1 MKSQLPGLGALRRA
15 AMDAFM
21 VENGFTIWRNSYYTI
36 RYKNGARWTIYV
48 SRPDDEGLGGGYTTG
63 YFEDVD
69 PLGLQR
75 RLTHFNHGFAYRAT
89 LATVG
94 EEIDQLFEPWATL
107 PDPEQIAS
115 AEQRYYHF
123 IGAISL
129 HGFGGGITMLK
140 GHDGTL
146 KSIIRSPT
154 VTGEINSE
162 LTQITNNLSTLNGHG
177 ISSFKDGFLQQFKP
191 VLLSLLE
198 SAFQLGST
206 IGIEWGLSALT
217 FNHILNLLDEAQ
229 KTFAAASQ
237 GSQRELDMEFA
248 LMKDAVT
255 FAGPFPLEALE
266 QTYRDTTPSFTIPK
280 PSSLDTDPPLYGSY
294 SAILAALRRKLEEL
308 NRQYQDAEQQLAER
322 YTSVARELATDDTR
336 YAVSLHAITLAPR
349 GEDEVQLDEYR
360 MKEVTDSLQVIRDE
374 LFRGSALANEIGF
387 GTALVRDARL
397 GLGGNGPSAQFH
409 QALWALLDRLKALA
423 DDTEISRHNLRLWHA
438 ALQDADATAVAD
450 LEALARELE
459 SLAIS
464 PPTGTSSTFPP
475 LPPHLRMD

>member
-1 MKSQLPGLGALRRA
+1 
-15 AMDAFM
+15 MDAFM
-21 VENGFTIWRNSYYTI
+21 VENGFTIWRNSYYTT
-36 RYKNGARWTIYV
+36 RYKNGALWTIYV

-63 YFEDVD
+63 YYEDVD
-69 PLGLQR
+69 PLGIQR

-89 LATVG
+89 LTTVR
-94 EEIDQLFEPWATL
+94 EEIDQLFEPWTTL

-140 GHDGTL
+140 GYDGTL
-146 KSIIRSPT
+146 KSIMRSPT
-154 VTGEINSE
+154 VTGEIRSE

-177 ISSFKDGFLQQFKP
+177 ISSFKNGFLRQFKP

-198 SAFQLGST
+198 AALQLGST

-217 FNHILNLLDEAQ
+217 FNHILALLDEAQ
-229 KTFAAASQ
+229 KTFIAASQ
-237 GSQRELDMEFA
+237 GSQRELDMEFE
-248 LMKDAVT
+248 LLHDAVT

-266 QTYRDTTPSFTIPK
+266 QLHQPTPLAFSIPK
-280 PSSLDTDPPLYGSY
+280 PSSPDADPPLYGSY
-294 SAILAALRRKLEEL
+294 SAILAALRRNLEEL
-308 NRQYQDAEQQLAER
+308 NKQYRDAEQQLAER
-322 YTSVARELATDDTR
+322 YTSVARDLATDATR
-336 YAVSLHAITLAPR
+336 YAVSLHAVTLAPR
-349 GEDEVQLDEYR
+349 GEAEVQLDEYR

-374 LFRGSALANEIGF
+374 LFRGSALANETGF

-397 GLGGNGPSAQFH
+397 GLGGNGPSSQFH
-409 QALWALLDRLKALA
+409 QALWVLLDRLKALA
-423 DDTEISRHNLRLWHA
+423 DDTEISRHNLQLWHA
-438 ALQDADATAVAD
+438 ALQDADADAVAD

-459 SLAIS
+459 ALVVS
-464 PPTGTSSTFPP
+464 PPTGTSSTLPP